1 MRCGP
6 SLKKQKNVD
15 EGDGDGGRQ
24 GDCWVYIAKKAD
36 TKLHLAHR
44 TGKRVQATADTLM
57 ETVRK
62 RGKKP
67 TEDEKATFIS
77 DGNDQY
83 ITAILANFEV
93 ETINYGQLIKER
105 ERGRVV
111 GKTRMVIVGDV
122 DDAGID
128 TVYVERYNITL
139 RHGISRLAGQE
150 KFVLFQVQ
158 GDVG

>member
-1 MRCGP
+1 MG
-6 SLKKQKNVD
+6 
-15 EGDGDGGRQ
+15 
-24 GDCWVYIAKKAD
+24 
-36 TKLHLAHR
+36 
-44 TGKRVQATADTLM
+44 
-57 ETVRK
+57 TVRR

-67 TEDEKATFIS
+67 TEDGKATFIS

-83 ITAILANFEV
+83 IIAILANFEV

-111 GKTRMVIVGDV
+111 SKTRRVIVGDV

-128 TVYVERYNITL
+128 TAYVERYNLTL